1 MVIGTRPTPSII
13 TTRQR
18 RSWRVN
24 CVFLYKCIFIYLY
37 EHRYLHRYLYT
48 LIDIEIMRFVLQRLR
63 FGNRVYS
70 KIGGWNEYTFENQVV
85 VIYRTDGSRS
95 VNERTI

>member
-1 MVIGTRPTPSII
+1 
-13 TTRQR
+13 
-18 RSWRVN
+18 
-24 CVFLYKCIFIYLY
+24 
-37 EHRYLHRYLYT
+37 
-48 LIDIEIMRFVLQRLR
+48 MRFVLQRLR